1 MIIII
6 AKIGRCSLYYDH
18 SRCVNTMPDML
29 RMWPNSWLGELMLL
43 FRRYVNSKQMLS
55 VACFYRAKYKLNC
68 YQFGRMCLMPCA
80 ASSKNEDKNGNW
92 LTQFALQRSLGINL
106 FLWSFGKILEEAWF
120 GIGRGIIQGV
130 FFNWSYPKNHKYGK
144 KLKYPNWDPPKIS

>member
-6 AKIGRCSLYYDH
+6 AKIGWCSSYYDH

-29 RMWPNSWLGELMLL
+29 RMWPNGWLGELMLL
-43 FRRYVNSKQMLS
+43 FCRRYVNSKQMLS

-92 LTQFALQRSLGINL
+92 LTQFALQRSLGIFFFGHL
-106 FLWSFGKILEEAWF
+106 EKYWKRHELASGGVLYFLQSALQQTKVKNNILQDVSSTV
-120 GIGRGIIQGV
+120 G
-130 FFNWSYPKNHKYGK
+130 
-144 KLKYPNWDPPKIS
+144 LL